1 MKTIQFWVGLN
12 RFLEKEYKDLN
23 GEIVNIQSVSW
34 WYVFVLPFLQKHFK
48 RIVLSFWGSDIL
60 RVKRTRIILGKR
72 LFDHADVITFISD
85 DMIKRFV
92 GFFGD
97 KYSNRIRKADF
108 GSEILDYLDA
118 SNDTKKTDF
127 KRKYGITDQKK
138 CLVIGYNR
146 HKEQQHIEAVRSILH
161 ADLDPSDIVLVF
173 PWTYGP
179 DDPIYQKQ
187 IEHMAREKFEY
198 VF

>member
-92 GFFGD
+92 GF
-97 KYSNRIRKADF
+97 
-108 GSEILDYLDA
+108 
-118 SNDTKKTDF
+118 
-127 KRKYGITDQKK
+127 
-138 CLVIGYNR
+138 LVI
-146 HKEQQHIEAVRSILH
+146 SI
-161 ADLDPSDIVLVF
+161 
-173 PWTYGP
+173 
-179 DDPIYQKQ
+179 Q
-187 IEHMAREKFEY
+187 IE
-198 VF
+198 